1 MLQLGRSMAP
11 LFLIIGFCESV
22 QLILF
27 YTATS
32 KLPGSVLP
40 VLSQAGIMWN
50 FVLSALILKKGATLH
65 HYSLCTP
72 GSGNCCHL

>member
-1 MLQLGRSMAP
+1 MMQLGRSMAP
-11 LFLIIGFCESV
+11 LFVIIGFCESV
-22 QLILF
+22 QLVLF

-50 FVLSALILKKGATLH
+50 FVLSALILKKGATARDQC
-65 HYSLCTP
+65 YLCTP
-72 GSGNCCHL
+72 SGSNC